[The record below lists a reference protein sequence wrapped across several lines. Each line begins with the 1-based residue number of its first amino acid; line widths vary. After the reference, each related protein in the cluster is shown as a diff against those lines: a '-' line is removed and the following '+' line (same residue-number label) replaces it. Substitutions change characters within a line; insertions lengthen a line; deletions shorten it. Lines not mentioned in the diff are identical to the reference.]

1 MCKDKW
7 NSFNFDYKKI
17 VDYHKGTNN
26 HTHFWDFVVEKKDK
40 YHLPRQLCRNFY
52 DLIKE
57 FQGERN
63 VTISLHFK
71 NINVKS
77 DEICILTLAQVAH
90 ET

>member
-26 HTHFWDFVVEKKDK
+26 HTCFWDLVVEEKDK
-40 YHLPRQLCRNFY
+40 YHLPHQLCQQFY

-57 FQGERN
+57 FQGEKNVIAPLHSKDIN
-63 VTISLHFK
+63 VT
-71 NINVKS
+71 N
-77 DEICILTLAQVAH
+77 DEIYRLAPTQVAH